1 MKQIIFVLLAFG
13 MLFMGVEAQ
22 KKLKPWTEWTLK
34 DAEKVLDD
42 SAWGQI
48 QRESNTSEMFYS
60 PNGNSTDRNA
70 RGATNQAVTVNF
82 RIRLLSAKPI
92 RQAFARSI
100 LLQQKAPNAQL
111 EAQR

>member
-42 SAWGQI
+42 SA
-48 QRESNTSEMFYS
+48 
-60 PNGNSTDRNA
+60 
-70 RGATNQAVTVNF
+70 
-82 RIRLLSAKPI
+82 
-92 RQAFARSI
+92 
-100 LLQQKAPNAQL
+100 
-111 EAQR
+111 